1 MCQAADRAPRPHYS
15 TAVQATAG
23 RVIEVVRSA
32 LRLGL
37 TSFGGPVAHIGYFR
51 REYVGR
57 RRWLD
62 DRTFAELVVL
72 CQSLPGPAS
81 SQLGIAIGTLRAG
94 HLGGLAAWLGFT
106 LPSAVLLGAFAVLT
120 SDTDVAAAPWAHGL
134 KLAAVAVVMHAV
146 WMMRRGLAPDVPLR
160 LVAFGALSAALL
172 LPSLVTPIAI
182 IGGGAV
188 AGLLLNRAGAPFEE
202 TGRAAKVPFDGA
214 PRATAVPVAVTISR
228 RSGVVALVL
237 FVMLLAGLPSLLAA
251 TGSQLVAVAD
261 TFYRAGAFVFGGGH
275 VVLPILH
282 GSVVTTGWLDE
293 SRFVAGYGAAQ
304 AVPGPLF
311 AFAGYL
317 GAAVSVGPGSLAG
330 GALALVAIFLPG
342 MLLVWA
348 ALPFWATIRQSRPMQ
363 GALAGSGAAVV
374 GLLAAALY
382 DPVWVAA
389 VATPGDAVLAL
400 AGFLAL
406 AAFGLPPLVVVAVA
420 MVVTQ
425 VAPGL

>member
-1 MCQAADRAPRPHYS
+1 MSAAAESAPCDDYS
-15 TAVQATAG
+15 TAVHATPKPLAD
-23 RVIEVVRSA
+23 VLRSA

-94 HLGGLAAWLGFT
+94 HLGGVAAWLGFT

-120 SDTDVAAAPWAHGL
+120 TAADVASAPWAHGL

-146 WMMRRGLAPDVPLR
+146 WMMRRSLAPDVPRR
-160 LVAFGALSAALL
+160 LVAFGAMTAALL
-172 LPSLVTPIAI
+172 WPSLVTPIAI

-188 AGLLLNRAGAPFEE
+188 AGLLLSRTITPDDQANRAPDDD
-202 TGRAAKVPFDGA
+202 AAGMTSIPA
-214 PRATAVPVAVTISR
+214 ALTISR
-228 RSGVVALVL
+228 RSGFVALAL

-261 TFYRAGAFVFGGGH
+261 TFYRAGALVFGGGH

-304 AVPGPLF
+304 TVPGPLF

-348 ALPFWATIRQSRPMQ
+348 ALPFWAAIRQSRPTR

-389 VATPGDAVLAL
+389 VVTPGDAVLAL

-406 AAFGLPPLVVVAVA
+406 AAFGLPPLLVVGAA
-420 MVVTQ
+420 MLVTQ

>member
-1 MCQAADRAPRPHYS
+1 M
-15 TAVQATAG
+15 
-23 RVIEVVRSA
+23 EVLRSA

-57 RRWLD
+57 RGWLD
-62 DRTFAELVVL
+62 DRSFAELVVL

-94 HLGGLAAWLGFT
+94 HVGGVAAWLGFT
-106 LPSAVLLGAFAVLT
+106 LPSALLLAVFAALAT
-120 SDTDVAAAPWAHGL
+120 AADVAAAPWAHGL
-134 KLAAVAVVMHAV
+134 KLAAVAVVMQAV
-146 WMMRRGLAPDVPLR
+146 WLMRRNLAPDVPRR
-160 LVAFGALSAALL
+160 LVAMAAMAAALAW
-172 LPSLVTPIAI
+172 PSLVTPIAI
-182 IGGGAV
+182 IGGGAA
-188 AGLLLNRAGAPFEE
+188 AGLLLSRAGKPGDEG
-202 TGRAAKVPFDGA
+202 GRSARVPLDE
-214 PRATAVPVAVTISR
+214 ATQPTTVPAAVTISR
-228 RSGVVALVL
+228 RSGAVALVL
-237 FVMLLAGLPSLLAA
+237 FVVLLAGLPSLLAA

-261 TFYRAGAFVFGGGH
+261 TFYRAGALVFGGGH
-275 VVLPILH
+275 VVLPLLH

-311 AFAGYL
+311 AFAGFL

-330 GALALVAIFLPG
+330 GALALVTIFLPG

-348 ALPFWATIRQSRPMQ
+348 ALPFWATIRHSRQLQ

-382 DPVWVAA
+382 DPIWLAA
-389 VATPGDAVLAL
+389 VGTPADAGLAL
-400 AGFLAL
+400 AGFLGL
-406 AAFGLPPLVVVAVA
+406 AAFGMPPLLVVAAA
-420 MVVTQ
+420 MLVTQ